1 MSPLGH
7 NQTSRLMADI
17 AKSKNAA
24 GRMRERTRRLTCLNP
39 WITLQQP
46 SSNLRRSLSRSQQ
59 SPAAIKD
66 TIMANTKRALLRAYD
81 LIVYGASG
89 FTGRLVA
96 EHLLDTYGAT
106 GEIRWAMAGRTTAKL
121 AEVRSLIGAP
131 PNFPL
136 ITADASDPT
145 SLKTMAES
153 TKVIISTVG
162 PYQLYGEGLVAACA
176 AGGTDYVD
184 LCGEPAWMAAMI
196 RKYGD
201 AAQASGARVVFS
213 CGFNSIP
220 FDLGVFFLE
229 QQARAK
235 LGEPATR
242 VRGRVRKMK
251 GSFSG
256 GTAASLLATVEAAA
270 REPAIRK
277 TLSDPFALTPGF
289 VGATQP
295 SGNEVVE
302 DIVAGS
308 WVAPFIMA
316 MINTKTVHRSNQ
328 LLNYAYGRDFVYDEM
343 MMTGSGRAGEKRAK
357 ALARREALQNA
368 LIGFAPTRAL
378 IRRFVLPKPGEGP
391 SKAARDAGFYDILLI
406 GEANDGRSL
415 RVSVKGD
422 KDPGYGSTSKMI
434 AESGIC
440 LVRDV
445 AHDAVGGGFWTPAS
459 AMGEP
464 LLGRL
469 QAKAGLTFTLENG

>member
-1 MSPLGH
+1 M
-7 NQTSRLMADI
+7 
-17 AKSKNAA
+17 
-24 GRMRERTRRLTCLNP
+24 
-39 WITLQQP
+39 
-46 SSNLRRSLSRSQQ
+46 
-59 SPAAIKD
+59 IKD
-66 TIMANTKRALLRAYD
+66 TIMANTEQAPPRAYD

-96 EHLLDTYGAT
+96 EHLLGTYGAN
-106 GEIRWAMAGRTTAKL
+106 GEVRWAMAGRNTGKL
-121 AEVRSLIGAP
+121 AEVRGLIGGP
-131 PNFPL
+131 PNLPL
-136 ITADASDPT
+136 MTADAADPA
-145 SLKTMAES
+145 SLKTMAERA
-153 TKVIISTVG
+153 KVIISTVG

-176 AGGTDYVD
+176 TAGTDYVD

-201 AAQASGARVVFS
+201 VARASGARIVFS
-213 CGFNSIP
+213 CGFDSIP

-229 QQARAK
+229 QQARARF
-235 LGEPATR
+235 GGPATR

-289 VGATQP
+289 VGAAQP
-295 SGNEVVE
+295 AGNEVVE
-302 DIVAGS
+302 DIAAGS

-343 MMTGSGRAGEKRAK
+343 MMTGSGRAGEKRAR
-357 ALARREALQNA
+357 ALARREAVQNA

-391 SKAARDAGFYDILLI
+391 SKAGPRRRLLRHPAYRRDQRWPQPEGI
-406 GEANDGRSL
+406 GQG
-415 RVSVKGD
+415 
-422 KDPGYGSTSKMI
+422 
-434 AESGIC
+434 
-440 LVRDV
+440 
-445 AHDAVGGGFWTPAS
+445 
-459 AMGEP
+459 
-464 LLGRL
+464 
-469 QAKAGLTFTLENG
+469 